1 MARYFYEDFIYE
13 HIDLLEKADRLS
25 DLPDEVVDEATYIW
39 LNRYT
44 SWHTDIYP
52 ASFNGGV
59 CKIATEM
66 LFGKKPAHSYL
77 VSNLFIA
84 MAEDSPHAGSRDDT
98 YLSEALGYFD
108 DKVNLGNFADDVRES
123 IYLYLESSME
133 DELFQQLADL
143 KARDKYEH
151 FEE

>member
-1 MARYFYEDFIYE
+1 MSRYFYEDFIYK
-13 HIDLLEKADRLS
+13 HCDLIEKADRVS
-25 DLPDEVVDEATYIW
+25 DLPDEVIDEAVYIW

-52 ASFNGGV
+52 ASFNSGV

-66 LFGKKPAHSYL
+66 LFGERPAHNKL

-84 MAEDSPHAGSRDDT
+84 MAEESPDAGSRDDT
-98 YLSEALGYFD
+98 YMSEALGYFD
-108 DKVNLGNFADDVRES
+108 DKVHLGNFADDVRDS
-123 IYLYLESSME
+123 IFLYLESSMD
-133 DELFQQLADL
+133 DELFDQYVNI

>member
-1 MARYFYEDFIYE
+1 MSRYFYEDFIYE
-13 HIDLLEKADRLS
+13 HYDLLEKADRLS
-25 DLPDEVVDEATYIW
+25 DLPDRVIDQATYIW
-39 LNRYT
+39 LNKYT

-52 ASFNGGV
+52 ASFNAGV

-66 LFGKKPAHSYL
+66 LFGEKPAHSKL

-84 MAEDSPHAGSRDDT
+84 MAEESPEAGSRDDT

-108 DKVNLGNFADDVRES
+108 HKVNLGNFADDVRDS
-123 IYLYLESSME
+123 IYLYLENSME
-133 DELFQQLADL
+133 DELFQQFVNL

>member
-1 MARYFYEDFIYE
+1 MSRYFYEDFIYE
-13 HIDLLEKADRLS
+13 HYDLIEEADRLS
-25 DLPDEVVDEATYIW
+25 DLPDHVIDQATYIW
-39 LNRYT
+39 LNKYT

-52 ASFNGGV
+52 ASFSSGV

-66 LFGKKPAHSYL
+66 LFGKAPSHSRI

-84 MAEDSPHAGSRDDT
+84 MAEDSPDSDSRDDT

-108 DKVNLGNFADDVRES
+108 DKVHLGNFADDVRDS
-123 IYLYLESSME
+123 IYLYLENSME
-133 DELFQQLADL
+133 EELFDQFVNL